1 MDHLALRTLY
11 LTVSAFCLLMFVHF
25 TTIITAEM
33 TSGPADIP
41 IKNFGDVLELGYDVI
56 YQTKY
61 IGDLLKTSDAESA
74 KNKVYEK
81 YIENVTTRDP
91 YQSCEDLMSS
101 SKTLMFASKANAL
114 SPSVN
119 RAFGCVRNLFPLL
132 MEDSPIIFHAGMKL
146 QHS

>member
-1 MDHLALRTLY
+1 MLPNNPAKFTHLRHLCASGGYPDMDHLALRTLY

-74 KNKVYEK
+74 KNKGPNSIDKILARV
-81 YIENVTTRDP
+81 
-91 YQSCEDLMSS
+91 S
-101 SKTLMFASKANAL
+101 A
-114 SPSVN
+114 
-119 RAFGCVRNLFPLL
+119 
-132 MEDSPIIFHAGMKL
+132 
-146 QHS
+146 